1 MIEIKDMREMHLEK
15 KIWVMIM
22 NGLKEGIVMI
32 EKRAENDLVIVT
44 VNDLE
49 TVIVTAKGITVSV
62 TGTKKIGTGMQI
74 ITGTETGKQ
83 NTMMSGRGDDHQSLT
98 VSHGYRKRRNTILGQ
113 EMLIMG
119 RGGGLPLNNY
129 VCWLLFL

>member
-32 EKRAENDLVIVT
+32 EKRAENDPVTVTVI

-49 TVIVTAKGITVSV
+49 TVIVTAKRITVSV
-62 TGTKKIGTGMQI
+62 TGTEKIGRDMQI
-74 ITGTETGKQ
+74 IIGTETGKQ
-83 NTMMSGRGDDHQSLT
+83 STMMSGRGDGHQGLT
-98 VSHGYRKRRNTILGQ
+98 ASHDYRKRRNTILDQ
-113 EMLIMG
+113 EMLIM
-119 RGGGLPLNNY
+119 
-129 VCWLLFL
+129 